1 MPAEQFIEC
10 THIFKLNLSIDD
22 NSTEVT
28 RELLQQYLGPEHE
41 VLSASSVTLSSF
53 HTDNPSVI
61 HHVVKVKTTAPSEIA
76 NILLGDRWVRKD
88 HILFTAVDH
97 GS

>member
-10 THIFKLNLSIDD
+10 TYIFKLNYAG
-22 NSTEVT
+22 TEVT
-28 RELLQQYLGPEHE
+28 QELLQQYLGPEHE
-41 VLSASSVTLSSF
+41 VLSASSVTLNSS

-61 HHVVKVKTTAPSEIA
+61 RHVVKVKTTAPSEIA
-76 NILLGDRWVRKD
+76 NILMGERWDRKD
-88 HILFTAVDH
+88 HILFTEVDH